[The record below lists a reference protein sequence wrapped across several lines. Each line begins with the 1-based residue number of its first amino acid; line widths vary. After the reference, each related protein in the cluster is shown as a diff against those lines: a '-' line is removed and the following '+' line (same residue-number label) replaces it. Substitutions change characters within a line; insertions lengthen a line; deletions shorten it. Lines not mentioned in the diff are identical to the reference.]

1 MNIKIKRFDKD
12 LPLPEYKTA
21 GAAGFDLAARETMT
35 VAPHAIAYIPLNIA
49 VETPA
54 DHFFLLVPRSSTHKK
69 GLMAANSIGIIDS
82 DYAGDED
89 EVKFACY
96 NFTDKPVTVL
106 RGDRIAQGMFVKF
119 TRGEWEEAEKMNKKT
134 RGGFGSTGSK

>member
-1 MNIKIKRFDKD
+1 MKIRIKRFNKD

-21 GAAGFDLAARETMT
+21 GAAGFDLVARETMT
-35 VAPHAIAYIPLNIA
+35 VAPHAVAYIPLNIA
-49 VETPA
+49 VETPP

-69 GLMAANSIGIIDS
+69 GLMSANSIGIIDS

-96 NFTDKPVTVL
+96 NFTDKPVTIE

-119 TRGEWEEAEKMNKKT
+119 SA
-134 RGGFGSTGSK
+134 